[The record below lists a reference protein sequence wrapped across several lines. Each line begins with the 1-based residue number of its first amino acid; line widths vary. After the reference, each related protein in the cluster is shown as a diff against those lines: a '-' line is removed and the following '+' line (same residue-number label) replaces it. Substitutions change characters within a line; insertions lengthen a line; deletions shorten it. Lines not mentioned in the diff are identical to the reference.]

1 MIKIEFDH
9 NIDNVSLQV
18 GDTAYYVTPTS
29 SGGFA
34 NASTDPIKLGEIKV
48 INADNIEVDEVV
60 STLSDGDFIMFQKDR
75 IANISGLKGYYAK
88 IKLENDSTDK
98 AELFSLGSEVT
109 ASSK

>member
-1 MIKIEFDH
+1 MIKIEFDN

-34 NASTDPIKLGEIKV
+34 NASTDPVKLGEIKV
-48 INADNIEVDEVV
+48 INADNIEVDVEAG
-60 STLSDGDFIMFQKDR
+60 TLSDGDFIMFQKDR
-75 IANISGLKGYYAK
+75 LVNISSLKGYYAE

-98 AELFSLGSEVT
+98 AELFSLSSEVT